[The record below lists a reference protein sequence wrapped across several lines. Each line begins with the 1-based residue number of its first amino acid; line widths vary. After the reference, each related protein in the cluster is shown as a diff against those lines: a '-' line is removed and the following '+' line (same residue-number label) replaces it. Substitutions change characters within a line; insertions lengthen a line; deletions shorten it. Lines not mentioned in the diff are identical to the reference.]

1 MCTLKSVFLWDALLN
16 VCFEHLFEQLLKIYL
31 NNLWIKKSNVPYVE
45 ISQNFFD
52 VLFSSIKQFTLGY
65 RIILLLLLQN
75 YKERGKQP
83 ELMTVQY
90 RINGQRGEDFNTLKG
105 RNNCEINF
113 CGIYFRDLPP

>member
-83 ELMTVQY
+83 ELMTVQ
-90 RINGQRGEDFNTLKG
+90 
-105 RNNCEINF
+105 
-113 CGIYFRDLPP
+113 